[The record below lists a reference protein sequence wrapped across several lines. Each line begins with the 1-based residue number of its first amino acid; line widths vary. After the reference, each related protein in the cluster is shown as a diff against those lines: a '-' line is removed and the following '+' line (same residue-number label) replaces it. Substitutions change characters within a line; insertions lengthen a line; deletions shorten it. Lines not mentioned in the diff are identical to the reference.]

1 MDNIDNLTEEMG
13 YKVGG
18 LPSTYLGLHLVAP
31 FKSVAIWD
39 GVKERFHKRLAM
51 WKRRDISKGGRLTLI
66 QSTLSSMPIYV
77 MSLFCIPRQ
86 VRLRLEKI
94 QRDFLCG
101 GGALVQKPH
110 LVRRKIVC
118 SERNERGLGVR
129 CLLAMN
135 KTLLCK
141 WSRHFAIQRR
151 ALWKLVIGQKYGED
165 EKKGRGVEIR

>member
-18 LPSTYLGLHLVAP
+18 LPSTYLGLPLVAP

-86 VRLRLEKI
+86 VRLRLKKV

-110 LVRRKIVC
+110 LVR
-118 SERNERGLGVR
+118 
-129 CLLAMN
+129 
-135 KTLLCK
+135 
-141 WSRHFAIQRR
+141 
-151 ALWKLVIGQKYGED
+151 
-165 EKKGRGVEIR
+165 

>member
-66 QSTLSSMPIYV
+66 QSTLSSMPIYF

-129 CLLAMN
+129 CLSAMN
-135 KTLLCK
+135 KTLLGK
-141 WSRHFAIQRR
+141 
-151 ALWKLVIGQKYGED
+151 
-165 EKKGRGVEIR
+165 